1 MAKGNR
7 KRSQPK
13 QQALPAKSEPPQSEQ
28 PARSRSKA
36 LGEWA
41 NWKDVRT
48 SLVTLV
54 IGAVIG
60 WLGKSALDSYQ
71 NYREHTEQ
79 RTKISQEIPHR
90 ISFAR
95 QHVVNDVNL
104 AKKYLDGVDP
114 RFCRHE
120 ELAGVALRK
129 LLDDWQSAGGQAVSG
144 DTISLAAN
152 PSPTTEQVQRL
163 FELLEET
170 FPAQDVNAR

>member
-1 MAKGNR
+1 
-7 KRSQPK
+7 
-13 QQALPAKSEPPQSEQ
+13 
-28 PARSRSKA
+28 
-36 LGEWA
+36 
-41 NWKDVRT
+41 
-48 SLVTLV
+48 LVTLV

-71 NYREHTEQ
+71 SYTEHTEQ

-95 QHVVNDVNL
+95 QHVINDVNL
-104 AKKYLDGVDP
+104 AKKYLDGMDP

-120 ELAGVALRK
+120 EFAGVALRK
-129 LLDDWQSAGGQAVSG
+129 LLDDWQSAGGQAIGG

-163 FELLEET
+163 LELLEEA
-170 FPAQDVNAR
+170 FPPLDVNAR